1 MLKEIGISALVAL
14 AVIILV
20 NKVPTLKAMVG

>member
-1 MLKEIGISALVAL
+1 MMKEIGISALVAL

-20 NKVPTLKAMVG
+20 NKVPALKSLIG